1 MDKQAIIR
9 TEEADPRP
17 SGSPPAIW
25 AAFVRQS
32 AWKSWTIV
40 ALLALLGL
48 AAIANIRL
56 ASRPPEV
63 VVVDGGGRATPVK
76 RTVATDALLAFLAER
91 TRPPEVEIVRFTRE
105 FLHLALAINSTT
117 VDANWPEAL
126 SMMSPELRARMAAEA
141 AAKKLVETYR
151 AANRRTDI
159 RFEEIVLED
168 QTPTLLTLR
177 ATMLRRVEPLAAG
190 TAQEVTDRIQVELVE
205 KVVPRTLERPDGL
218 EVAEWRLVSLPANG
232 PRVDPGA
239 GTQEGSRA
247 SK

>member
-1 MDKQAIIR
+1 VREQPIVR
-9 TEEADPRP
+9 TEDPDP
-17 SGSPPAIW
+17 QPAGSPPAIW

-40 ALLALLGL
+40 ALLALAGL
-48 AAIANIRL
+48 LSIANIRL

-63 VVVDGGGRATPVK
+63 VVLDAGGQATPVK
-76 RTVATDALLAFLAER
+76 RTVATDALLSFLAER
-91 TRPPEVEIVRFTRE
+91 TRPPEVEIVRFTRD

-117 VDANWPEAL
+117 VEANWPQAL

-151 AANRRTDI
+151 AASRRTELA
-159 RFEEIVLED
+159 FEEVVLLD
-168 QTPTLLTLR
+168 RMPGLLTVR
-177 ATMLRRVEPLAAG
+177 ATMLRRVEPLAEGMGQA
-190 TAQEVTDRIQVELVE
+190 TADRIQVELVE
-205 KVVPRTLERPDGL
+205 KVVSRTLERPDGL